1 MDTFEKSIQVLE
13 ELFAKDYQFA
23 LATSED
29 NVPSV
34 RFVDTFY
41 DNGAFYVVTYA
52 NSLKVL
58 EIEGNDKVALCNQ
71 CYRFSGVAHNIGH
84 PLREENKEIRA
95 KLIKVFEPW
104 YFKHNNE
111 NDKNMC
117 YVKIQLRHGFFYKDR
132 TGYDVD
138 FISKKAKEF
147 PFTFDII

>member
-84 PLREENKEIRA
+84 PLLEENKEIRA

-117 YVKIQLRHGFFYKDR
+117 YVKIQLRHGFFYKDG